1 MQIEIPKDTSRKI
14 DQVSE
19 LLGIKKQR
27 LVDKAILLYLDNI
40 NKYLDLKKEMK
51 EWDYLSDEALSNF
64 EDSLWKKEKFG

>member
-64 EDSLWKKEKFG
+64 EDSL